1 MVRETRRWLSQLFFV
16 QICFHDFR
24 NVMNLNSWKMIF
36 LFSHFKCIFSQILY
50 SKWVQRQEKK
60 ARNWFLFRLRR
71 ISWSNEFWIFQNFFL
86 IIQLSIF
93 LFGIY
98 KIKLTL
104 NINDDQAK
112 ITSIRNNPLQ
122 NNRTYV
128 NTHNWIFIS
137 RNINVL
143 SNEIPV

>member
-1 MVRETRRWLSQLFFV
+1 MCLNFFLYKYVFMTSEMSWTWTLEKWFFCSAISNVSLVKSYIPSESNAKKKKQEIDFFFV
-16 QICFHDFR
+16 FVEFHGQ
-24 NVMNLNSWKMIF
+24 MNF
-36 LFSHFKCIFSQILY
+36 EY
-50 SKWVQRQEKK
+50 SKT
-60 ARNWFLFRLRR
+60 
-71 ISWSNEFWIFQNFFL
+71 FFL
-86 IIQLSIF
+86 IIQSFIF

>member
-1 MVRETRRWLSQLFFV
+1 MSPTPRKKKQEIDFFFV
-16 QICFHDFR
+16 FVEFHGQ
-24 NVMNLNSWKMIF
+24 MNF
-36 LFSHFKCIFSQILY
+36 EY
-50 SKWVQRQEKK
+50 SKT
-60 ARNWFLFRLRR
+60 
-71 ISWSNEFWIFQNFFL
+71 FFL
-86 IIQLSIF
+86 IIIQSFIF

-128 NTHNWIFIS
+128 NTHN
-137 RNINVL
+137 
-143 SNEIPV
+143 

>member
-1 MVRETRRWLSQLFFV
+1 MSPTPRKKKQEIDFFFV
-16 QICFHDFR
+16 FVEFHGQ
-24 NVMNLNSWKMIF
+24 MNF
-36 LFSHFKCIFSQILY
+36 EY
-50 SKWVQRQEKK
+50 SKT
-60 ARNWFLFRLRR
+60 
-71 ISWSNEFWIFQNFFL
+71 FFL
-86 IIQLSIF
+86 IIQSFIF

-128 NTHNWIFIS
+128 NTHN
-137 RNINVL
+137 
-143 SNEIPV
+143 